1 MNDAKTVVRVVLLFT
16 ALLCTTGIAG
26 DDVPDLSQLGSRS
39 ELDTLI
45 ASSGDAALKKAL
57 VDHADDILAAAKRHP
72 HVKAVIRTIES
83 APGSLQFQSDC
94 QVRYFGWCGVHV
106 SIRNFLIVDLTRVTT
121 QAALDLPSEGP
132 AIEQPGVHRNG
143 QAPPHKSAI
152 LWQVG
157 DRSHHVMCWAVRNQ
171 A

>member
-1 MNDAKTVVRVVLLFT
+1 MRNMNDAKTVVRVVLLFT

-72 HVKAVIRTIES
+72 HVKAVIRTIDS
-83 APGSLQFQSDC
+83 APGSSEK
-94 QVRYFGWCGVHV
+94 
-106 SIRNFLIVDLTRVTT
+106 INTT
-121 QAALDLPSEGP
+121 P
-132 AIEQPGVHRNG
+132 A
-143 QAPPHKSAI
+143 S
-152 LWQVG
+152 L
-157 DRSHHVMCWAVRNQ
+157 
-171 A
+171 